1 MQRSLPVL
9 MLAAATIIQP
19 ASAQDRARLRLVSET
34 DTLVPGTTAWLG
46 FAFDLDPDWHLY
58 WNGANDTGFPIKITP
73 ELPAGF
79 EIGEMV
85 WPVPHRHV
93 SPGDL
98 LDHIYE
104 KRVTLL
110 LPVKVPTD
118 ARPGSKVKFAASG
131 EWLVCKSAC
140 IAGSAE
146 VSLTLPV
153 ATPGSKSAATQEA
166 ALFKEARENSP
177 RALKADQPEV
187 RVIWTE
193 EGAKLEVVGGKK
205 AAFYPATDCSPIKGL
220 IESGIT
226 ENGVFNL
233 SFEKPGAGDRLE
245 GVVHVDPQSGGKP
258 TVYSI
263 RAARANPPGSGA
275 SNPPVGK

>member
-1 MQRSLPVL
+1 MLRVLPVF
-9 MLAAATIIQP
+9 MLAAATAVP
-19 ASAQDRARLRLVSET
+19 SAWAQDRARLRLVSEA
-34 DTLVPGTTAWLG
+34 DALVPGTTAWLG
-46 FAFDLDPDWHLY
+46 FAFELDPDWHLY

-79 EIGEMV
+79 EAGEMV
-85 WPVPHRHV
+85 WPIPRRHV

-110 LPVKVPTD
+110 LPVKVPSD
-118 ARPGSKVKFAASG
+118 AQPGSKVKFAASG

-146 VSLTLPV
+146 VSLTLPIAAPGSTPA
-153 ATPGSKSAATQEA
+153 ATPEA
-166 ALFKEARENSP
+166 ALFSEARANLP
-177 RALKADQPEV
+177 RALRADQPEV
-187 RVIWTE
+187 RVIWTK
-193 EGAKLEVVGGKK
+193 EGAKLELVGGKK

-226 ENGVFNL
+226 ETGVFNL
-233 SFEKPGAGDRLE
+233 NFEKPESGDRIE
-245 GVVHVDPQSGGKP
+245 GVVHVDPQSSGRP
-258 TVYSI
+258 TVYFI
-263 RAARANPPGSGA
+263 RAARANQPGPGA